1 MLAGVDPIVVVLL
14 AALEVAG
21 AELIDV
27 APVVVLVVFLTLI
40 ALAVMR
46 SLRDR

>member
-1 MLAGVDPIVVVLL
+1 MKARDFERDVWPPK
-14 AALEVAG
+14 VAG

-27 APVVVLVVFLTLI
+27 APVVMLVVFLTL
-40 ALAVMR
+40 LAFAMMM

>member
-1 MLAGVDPIVVVLL
+1 MTMKARDFERDVWP
-14 AALEVAG
+14 AEVAG

-27 APVVVLVVFLTLI
+27 ASVVVLVVFLTLL
-40 ALAVMR
+40 AFAVMK

>member
-1 MLAGVDPIVVVLL
+1 MKARDFEPAVWP
-14 AALEVAG
+14 AEVAG